1 MSRRW
6 RLRLLALGC
15 LVTLV
20 VATAV
25 LPRSSG
31 TSSATKLVTSSGSP
45 PPPTPAAGSTQ
56 TPAAA
61 PADAGPGVGSAAGVA
76 ADVVGPRQTSAP
88 TTRPS
93 RADSVAAPAPP
104 AAPAPHLGPDTMG
117 VDAEI
122 VYDDT
127 LFNRDAHLAAISSGG
142 ITYVR
147 REAHWQ
153 EIEPNP
159 PNAFTGAHA
168 WQWAAT
174 DAWAQDVASHGL
186 RWEPIM
192 AHSAQWASS
201 APYLGFA
208 SEAYLPRDPGTFAA
222 YVAAVAA
229 RYGRGGTFWAEHPSL
244 PQLPVT
250 TYEIWNEENAAPLG
264 TPQAYADL
272 LVAARSAIAAVDPQ
286 ATVIVGGLAAGPTTA
301 KQQSDDGFLR
311 AMVAARPELAN
322 LVQGVG
328 YHPYADTVDEVVAN
342 VVRMRRTLADI
353 GMRSTPLYLTEVG
366 WPTAGRVD
374 GQSDLPEADRAV
386 ALSTVASELVRSDCN
401 VRQFIA
407 FTWVDYENA
416 PTDELP
422 PDSQLRWYG
431 IANAD
436 ASLKPTGQQYLA
448 TVRSLMSPTVANPLV
463 RLCGS

>member
-1 MSRRW
+1 M
-6 RLRLLALGC
+6 
-15 LVTLV
+15 VT
-20 VATAV
+20 
-25 LPRSSG
+25 
-31 TSSATKLVTSSGSP
+31 
-45 PPPTPAAGSTQ
+45 
-56 TPAAA
+56 
-61 PADAGPGVGSAAGVA
+61 
-76 ADVVGPRQTSAP
+76 
-88 TTRPS
+88 
-93 RADSVAAPAPP
+93 PAPP

-127 LFNRDAHLAAISSGG
+127 LFNRDAQLAAIASGG